1 MMKSSVPSEVVLE
14 DHPCPLGCSK
24 DDIPVLTGHDHL
36 HDLPGEYAV
45 VRCQNCGLMRT
56 NPRPTPET
64 IGYYYPDDYGPYQ
77 GTQVTAGKS
86 QYAIKVLRKIA
97 GKILSTHAYALPDIA
112 VGRMLEV
119 GCASGSFLHD
129 MAKKGWQVEG
139 IEFSESAA
147 SSARSLGY
155 SVTTGQLESAA
166 DYAEPF
172 DLVVGWMVI
181 EHLHRP
187 VEALTKLSEWTR
199 PGGWLAIAV
208 PNAGS
213 AEFRFFKSNWYAL
226 QLPAHLSHFTP
237 ESIEKL
243 LSSAGW
249 SVEKIHHQRIL
260 SNLILS
266 ISYWAADRFPDS
278 LFSKMTGWVARRQRY
293 LNLALYPL
301 SYVLSFFGQTGRM
314 TILARK
320 PE

>member
-1 MMKSSVPSEVVLE
+1 MMIPDEVILE
-14 DHPCPLGCSK
+14 DCPCPLGCSRE
-24 DDIPVLTGHDHL
+24 DIPVLTGHDHL
-36 HDLPGEYAV
+36 HDLPGEYTV
-45 VRCQNCGLMRT
+45 VSCHNCGLMRT
-56 NPRPTPET
+56 NPRPTAET
-64 IGYYYPDDYGPYQ
+64 IGFYYPDDYGPYQ
-77 GTQVTAGKS
+77 GTKVTSGKRHYVL
-86 QYAIKVLRKIA
+86 QVLRKIVSV
-97 GKILSTHAYALPDIA
+97 ILPTHAYSLPDLP
-112 VGRMLEV
+112 VGRMLEI
-119 GCASGSFLHD
+119 GCASGSFLHE
-129 MAKKGWQVEG
+129 MARKGWLVQG

-155 SVTTGQLESAA
+155 PVTTGQLESVA
-166 DYAEPF
+166 DFAEPF

-187 VEALTKLSEWTR
+187 VEALTKLYDWTR

-213 AEFRFFKSNWYAL
+213 AEFCLFKSNWYAL
-226 QLPAHLSHFTP
+226 HLPAHLSHFTP

-243 LSSAGW
+243 LGSAGW

-266 ISYWAADRFPDS
+266 FNYWVAERFPDS
-278 LFSKMTGWVARRQRY
+278 SFSKMMGWVAKQQRY

-301 SYVLSFFGQTGRM
+301 SYALSFFGQTGRM
-314 TILARK
+314 TVLARK